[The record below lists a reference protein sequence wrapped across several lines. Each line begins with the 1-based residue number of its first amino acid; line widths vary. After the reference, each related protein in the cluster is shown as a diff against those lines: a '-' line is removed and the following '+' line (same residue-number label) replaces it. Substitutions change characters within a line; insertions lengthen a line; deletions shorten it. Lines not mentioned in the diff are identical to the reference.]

1 MRSNLLMK
9 LFAGATLTALMLD
22 PGTNAAYAQA
32 ADAARQEV
40 VAAAN
45 AMGGV
50 DRLQAVRSL
59 RLRGYGH
66 EAYQDGG
73 SEITTEPNA
82 PEKVTNLTAYERV
95 IDVANGR
102 TQVKYSQYRAFVFA
116 ALSMMKGQPVQQG
129 LDGDV
134 AFDTSAAGPRRASA
148 AAARQRQMELLTQPL
163 MALKAALDPASKLT
177 NLRKQGELTLI
188 DVTTAKAAEFTLA
201 LRNDDHLPSWMKW
214 VGPHE
219 NLGELTYRVEYSAW
233 EPVNGVLLPM
243 SFNTVSDFRDVVMLR
258 LHVDRYELDIA
269 TDALKAPAEVVAAPA
284 PVQVYTVNAE
294 VVAPGV
300 WLMAGNNGA
309 NSVLLEFED
318 HLTLF
323 ELPTNR
329 AWSEAVIAKAKTV
342 VPGKP
347 ITGVIISHH
356 HFDHT
361 GGLRPAVAEGMSLIT
376 RRGNVQW
383 FQDLMARPVTHFPDA
398 LSRKPRA
405 LTTVPVDDHL
415 QLKDKKLTVEVY
427 KVVSNNHMA
436 HGLMAYLPQYKL
448 LIQGD
453 LFDRG
458 WEVYFWGDTYQANVD
473 YRHLEVER
481 DVPIHGQVTPIAE
494 VRALLVKQ
502 TAQARTL
509 CEQVASIA
517 LSMPGC
523 PLAWDK

>member
-1 MRSNLLMK
+1 MRSKILIGLCGKASLLV
-9 LFAGATLTALMLD
+9 LLSSLGTGAAL
-22 PGTNAAYAQA
+22 AQP
-32 ADAARQEV
+32 ADAARQAV
-40 VAAAN
+40 TAAAT

-50 DRLQAVRSL
+50 ERLRAVRSV

-82 PEKVTNLTAYERV
+82 PEKMTNITAYERV
-95 IDVANGR
+95 IDVAGGR
-102 TQVKYSQYRAFVFA
+102 TQVKGRQFRAFVFA
-116 ALSMMKGQPVQQG
+116 ARSMMQGQPYQQV
-129 LDGDV
+129 LDGDI
-134 AFDTSAAGPRRASA
+134 AFDVTANGARRASA
-148 AAARQRQMELLTQPL
+148 AAARQRQMELLAQPL
-163 MALKAALDPASKLT
+163 IAVLAALDPASKLA
-177 NLRKQGELTLI
+177 NVRRQGELTLI

-201 LRNDDHLPSWMKW
+201 LRNDDHLPSWVKW

-219 NLGELTYRVEYSAW
+219 NLGELTYRAEYSGW
-233 EPVNGVLLPM
+233 EPVSGVLLPM
-243 SFNTVSDFRDVVMLR
+243 SFNTVSDFHDTVMQR
-258 LHVDRYELDIA
+258 LHVDRYELDVDTA
-269 TDALKAPAEVVAAPA
+269 SLKAPPEVVAAAA
-284 PVQVYTVNAE
+284 PQQVYTVNAE

-309 NSVLLEFED
+309 NSVLLEFAD

-323 ELPTNR
+323 EVPTNR
-329 AWSEAVIAKAKTV
+329 AWSEAVIAKAKAT

-347 ITGVIISHH
+347 LTGVIISHH

-361 GGLRPAVAEGMSLIT
+361 GGLRSAVAEGMDIIAQ
-376 RRGNVQW
+376 RGNMQW
-383 FQDLMARPVTHFPDA
+383 FQELAARPAPHFPDA

-405 LTTVPVDDHL
+405 IKTVPVDDHL
-415 QLKDKKLTVEVY
+415 RLSDKSLTVDIY
-427 KVVSNNHMA
+427 KVIANGHMA

-458 WEVYFWGDTYQANVD
+458 WEVYFWGDAYQANVD

-494 VRALLVKQ
+494 VKTLIAKQ
-502 TAQARTL
+502 TAQARAL
-509 CEQVASIA
+509 CDQVASVN